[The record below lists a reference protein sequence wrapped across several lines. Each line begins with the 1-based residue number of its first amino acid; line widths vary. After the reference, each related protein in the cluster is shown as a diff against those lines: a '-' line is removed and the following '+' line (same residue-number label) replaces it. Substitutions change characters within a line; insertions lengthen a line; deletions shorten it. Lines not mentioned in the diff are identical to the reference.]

1 MLYLKNRAVG
11 VFSLQKQQHPAI
23 IDSVEIQQAMPSI
36 DAGLSKTGVVLRLII
51 MGDSSKLTCV

>member
-11 VFSLQKQQHPAI
+11 VFSLQTQQHPAM
-23 IDSVEIQQAMPSI
+23 IDSTDIQQAMPSI
-36 DAGLSKTGVVLRLII
+36 AAGLSMIGVVLRLYM